1 MNTITCILNGT
12 EINYQ
17 ITEGNYPNCKIIDSY
32 KITSRKAQ
40 NAFVAKLL
48 DEHSLFQQRSVKSYV
63 REWRAHNV
71 LFGWGIEEA
80 RTKDVD
86 LNVNET
92 GFRRFCYFFLSL
104 LPQPTPKTTT
114 MAEEKGEKQE

>member
-1 MNTITCILNGT
+1 MDTITGILNGT

-17 ITEGNYPNCKIIDSY
+17 VVEGNYPNCKIIDSY
-32 KITSRKAQ
+32 KITSWKIQ
-40 NAFVAKLL
+40 KAFVTKLL
-48 DEHSLFQQRSVKSYV
+48 DEHPLFQQRSIRSYV

-80 RTKDVD
+80 RTKDAD

-92 GFRRFCYFFLSL
+92 KFRRFCYFFLSL
-104 LPQPTPKTTT
+104 LPQPAPKTTAI
-114 MAEEKGEKQE
+114 AEEKEDKHE